1 MRSGWLFFDAAL
13 WLLWRGF
20 CALIGAAMI
29 AGLAPI
35 VAVVIWP
42 AVQYAGTGFSV
53 LAFVIVVFGHR
64 RSTLN

>member
-35 VAVVIWP
+35 
-42 AVQYAGTGFSV
+42 TDRV
-53 LAFVIVVFGHR
+53 LLDQDR
-64 RSTLN
+64 RLWKVHD